1 MKTFLLIISWISICF
16 SSPINLETR
25 LKSLEESDKKHE
37 LENLYLKEAV
47 SVLQNENAIL
57 SYKVNNPVLKN
68 SYQDFRK
75 DKRLIHHGSAIEG
88 IGFYAYM
95 SSDEPDPRGHH
106 TLVYDVTQTNYGNGY
121 NKDTGVFTAPMG
133 GLYSFTWS
141 TRVECHLAH
150 TTDLVINAK
159 IMGSTY
165 AYCGFNT
172 VTGHVVAAVNQG
184 DVVFM
189 RTHSTSPGQ
198 GAIKSNEFG
207 RSAFSGF
214 LIK

>member
-1 MKTFLLIISWISICF
+1 MKEFFLFLSWIYVSF

-25 LKSLEESDKKHE
+25 LGKLEESARKHE
-37 LENLYLKEAV
+37 RENVYLKETV
-47 SVLQNENAIL
+47 SLLKFENSRLSNRVNSLIL
-57 SYKVNNPVLKN
+57 EN
-68 SYQDFRK
+68 SYRGAEK
-75 DKRLIHHGSAIEG
+75 DKRLLHQGLVIEG

-95 SSDEPDPRGHH
+95 SRDEPDPRGHH
-106 TLVYDVTQTNYGNGY
+106 TLVYDVTQTNLGNGY
-121 NKDTGVFTAPMG
+121 NKDTGVFIVPRD

-165 AYCGFNT
+165 AFCGYNT
-172 VTGHVVAAVNQG
+172 VTGHVVAAVAQG
-184 DVVFM
+184 DVVFV

-214 LIK
+214 LIE